1 VEVEEWEE
9 EADDDAEK
17 AEAVEGGWEWEAD
30 GWDRGG
36 GGMVAGEGA
45 DLLDGSRL
53 AMGGGGGGE
62 LA

>member
-1 VEVEEWEE
+1 MEEWEE
-9 EADDDAEK
+9 EADEDAEEK
-17 AEAVEGGWEWEAD
+17 VEAVEEDWEWEAD

-36 GGMVAGEGA
+36 GGAEAREGA